1 MLRQITYLLAAILLC
16 SSCKGAKVQ
25 QAEASAVVDLR
36 TVRIDQTLSERAISD
51 TIRLGRLRSGEIIAK
66 TIRIE
71 NHSDS
76 PLVLT
81 HHQVGCGCLSA
92 KYDRKPIVPRGSADV
107 VMEFDSRTMYGLQ
120 LKTLN
125 LFFAEK
131 DQPLKIFVEAEVE

>member
-1 MLRQITYLLAAILLC
+1 MKRVATYLLATLLC
-16 SSCKGAKVQ
+16 LSCKGGKVQ
-25 QAEASAVVDLR
+25 QAEVSTPVDLL
-36 TVRIDQTLSERAISD
+36 TVRIDDTLLDHPISD
-51 TIRLGRLRSGEIIAK
+51 TVALGRLRSGEIIAK

-71 NHSDS
+71 NHSDN

-92 KYDRKPIVPRGSADV
+92 TYDRKPIVPKGSTDV

-131 DQPLKIFVEAEVE
+131 GQPLKIFVTAEVE